1 MYRFFALLI
10 ILSASPLTWA
20 LPRPIE
26 LHQRLDLAAQIGTQR
41 QTNVAALT
49 LDACSGGFDAD
60 LIEFLISHR
69 VPATVFATKRWI
81 DRNPAGVA
89 LLSAHRDLFQIEDH
103 GANHVPAVLGAG
115 RSVYGIAGE
124 PDIAHLQR
132 EVLDGARAVER
143 MSGSAP
149 RWYRGATAEYD
160 PAALDVIKSL
170 GYKVAGFSLNADL
183 GATLSRSAVA
193 ERLKAVKS
201 GDIIIAHM
209 NKPNSD
215 TAEGLA
221 VGLTRLL
228 ADGFRFVTL
237 DQMAVR
243 DLPANG
249 MRRGR
254 SL

>member
-1 MYRFFALLI
+1 MKRIFSLLI
-10 ILSASPLTWA
+10 ILFWAPFAWA
-20 LPRPIE
+20 LPRPVE
-26 LHQRLDLAAQIGTQR
+26 LHQRLDLPVPIGTQP

-60 LIEFLISHR
+60 LIDFLIAHR

-89 LLSAHRDLFQIEDH
+89 MLNGHRDLFQIEDH
-103 GANHVPAVLGAG
+103 GANHVPAVIGSG
-115 RSVYGIAGE
+115 RRVYGIAGE

-132 EVLDGARAVER
+132 EVLDGARAVEQ

-170 GYKVAGFSLNADL
+170 GYKVAGFSVNADL
-183 GATLSRSAVA
+183 GATLSRKAVA
-193 ERLKAVKS
+193 ERLKAVTS

-209 NKPNSD
+209 NKPDSD

-221 VGLTRLL
+221 VGLTKLL

-249 MRRGR
+249 TRRGR